1 MIANNSSKI
10 EINKSAVANNIKFIR
25 DQIGEHVTLSS
36 VVKANA
42 YGHGID
48 QMIPIL
54 ESLNVRHFSVFSS
67 FEARKVKRVCT
78 KRATIMTMGDVAIED
93 LKWIVENQVES
104 FVYNFHT
111 LNNLIEEAKKQ
122 NTRCCIHIELETGM
136 NRHGF
141 PQSDWDE
148 LINLLQ
154 SENEHIILRGLCTH
168 FAGAESSAN
177 YKRINDQQKVFLK
190 GLASFRE
197 KDLCPDKIHSS
208 CSAAILAY
216 PEFNHDLVRVGIL
229 TYGLWPST
237 EMELT
242 YKIKHDTQRSPLQPV
257 LSWRSRI
264 TDISEVKSG
273 EFIGYGNS
281 FLAETDMKIA
291 SVPIGYAYGF
301 NRSLSNTGRVLVN
314 GNRLSVIGIVN
325 MNMFLIDATNVDLE
339 VGDTVT
345 IIGKD
350 GEKSMNVSHFGN
362 LSDTL
367 NYELLTRID
376 KDIPRNVIE

>member
-1 MIANNSSKI
+1 MIYNNSSKI
-10 EINKSAVANNIKFIR
+10 ELDKKAISNNIDFIR
-25 DQIGEHVTLSS
+25 SQIGKGVMLSS

-48 QMIPIL
+48 QMVPEL
-54 ESLNVRHFSVFSS
+54 EKNGVRHFSVFSS
-67 FEARKVKRVCT
+67 FEARKVCNASEK
-78 KRATIMTMGDVAIED
+78 KSTIMIMGDVANED
-93 LKWIVENQVES
+93 LSWVIDNQIEC
-104 FVYNFHT
+104 FVYNFHM
-111 LNNLIEEAKKQ
+111 LKLLLKEAKKQ
-122 NTRCCIHIELETGM
+122 KTRACIHIELETGM

-141 PQSDWDE
+141 NQDQFKE
-148 LINLLQ
+148 LFELL
-154 SENEHIILRGLCTH
+154 ILEKESYIFQGLCTH

-177 YKRINDQQKVFLK
+177 YKRIHEQQEKFLK
-190 GLASFRE
+190 GMRLFRE
-197 KDLCPDKIHSS
+197 KNLIPQNVHSS

-242 YKIKHDTQRSPLQPV
+242 YKIKNKTQKSPLRRV
-257 LSWRSRI
+257 LSWKSRI
-264 TDISEVKSG
+264 TDISLVESG

-281 FLAETDMKIA
+281 YLAETDMKIA
-291 SVPIGYAYGF
+291 SVPVGYGYGF

-314 GNRLSVIGIVN
+314 GVRLSVIGMVN
-325 MNMFLIDATNVDLE
+325 MNMFVIDASNVDISINDE
-339 VGDTVT
+339 VIIIGRVGDQS
-345 IIGKD
+345 I
-350 GEKSMNVSHFGN
+350 NVKHFGN

-376 KDIPRNVIE
+376 KDIPRVLV